1 MRIKTIRRCVMAKAT
16 KERLLSFSIKDKPG
30 LLSEIT
36 TRLSKAKV
44 NVSAICAY
52 AWDDTAYFDMTT
64 DSNAKA
70 KKALKDLK
78 LEFEEED
85 VISVE
90 MPNKVGELDKV
101 TKIIADA
108 VIDIGYM
115 YGTTSIGKTST
126 CLFSTSDNKKAL
138 KLINT

>member
-1 MRIKTIRRCVMAKAT
+1 MAKAV
-16 KERLLSFSIKDKPG
+16 KAKLLSFSMEDRPG

-36 TRLSKAKV
+36 TRLAAAKV

-70 KKALKDLK
+70 KKALRDLK
-78 LEFEEED
+78 VEFEEED

-90 MPNKVGELDKV
+90 MQNKVGELQKV
-101 TKIIADA
+101 AKFIADA
-108 VIDIGYM
+108 GINIAYM
-115 YGTTSIGKTST
+115 YGTTSTGRAST
-126 CLFSTSDNKKAL
+126 CIFSTSDNGKAMR
-138 KLINT
+138 LINK